1 MDDNIG
7 YAVDVEDKRWAEYIR
22 DDARLVC
29 PRAKEEVLTPY
40 EVSLGVGTPKIAD
53 TVREVLHEEFKW
65 YDYAKR
71 QNTRDQDKP
80 DGDALSMGDFQG
92 CGFTVVLNVLNRVF
106 VDNLKLLA
114 EMLQTPER
122 AEFTSTE
129 AMVGLFKYNQ
139 DIADAIEAAGAT
151 YRGNDDI
158 EAKRDTINA
167 LKADN
172 FNADGTLITTPNLVT
187 VKQMSTILKMV
198 RERLLENTPL
208 SQYAALMAR
217 QRLDKVRPE
226 RVERR
231 YQRGQQIGTAALY
244 QPFPLRGRVA
254 GEATPVY
261 ALPAP
266 PAEQEDAADVPNPL
280 EGLDFAPTSKSL
292 MML

>member
-1 MDDNIG
+1 MDASFL
-7 YAVDVEDKRWAEYIR
+7 YTVDVEEKKWAEYIR

-65 YDYAKR
+65 YDYVRR
-71 QNTRDQDKP
+71 QNKA
-80 DGDALSMGDFQG
+80 DAFTMENFKT

-129 AMVGLFKYNQ
+129 AMVGLFKYDQ
-139 DIADAIEAAGAT
+139 DISDAIEAADAA

-158 EAKRDTINA
+158 KAKRDTINA

-172 FNADGTLITTPNLVT
+172 INPNLVT
-187 VKQMSTILKMV
+187 EEQMSTILKML
-198 RERLLENTPL
+198 RERLLKNTPL

-244 QPFPLRGRVA
+244 QPFPLKGRVA

-261 ALPAP
+261 VLPAP
-266 PAEQEDAADVPNPL
+266 PAEQEDAADVLDNVGPV
-280 EGLDFAPTSKSL
+280 DFAPTNKSL

>member
-1 MDDNIG
+1 MDASFL
-7 YAVDVEDKRWAEYIR
+7 YTVDVEEKKWAEYIR

-65 YDYAKR
+65 YDYVRR
-71 QNTRDQDKP
+71 QNKA
-80 DGDALSMGDFQG
+80 DAFTMENFKT

-122 AEFTSTE
+122 AEFISTE
-129 AMVGLFKYNQ
+129 AMVGLFKYDQ
-139 DIADAIEAAGAT
+139 DIAGAIEAADAA

-158 EAKRDTINA
+158 KAKRDTINA

-172 FNADGTLITTPNLVT
+172 FNADGTLTTTPNLVT
-187 VKQMSTILKMV
+187 EEQMSTILKML
-198 RERLLENTPL
+198 RERLLKNTPL

-244 QPFPLRGRVA
+244 QPFPLKGRVA
-254 GEATPVY
+254 SEATPVY
-261 ALPAP
+261 VLPAP
-266 PAEQEDAADVPNPL
+266 PAEQEDAADVLNPL
-280 EGLDFAPTSKSL
+280 EDLDFAPTSKSL